1 MPPKGWRRPRTLT
14 ADDYAISLR
23 FMESVVQMAN
33 GLAQLHPN
41 LPRMSVLLT
50 IAEDAQK
57 ELAVAVAAA
66 RRHETADGSDLRRTD
81 PPLPTQE
88 LGSSAER

>member
-57 ELAVAVAAA
+57 ELAAAVAAA
-66 RRHETADGSDLRRTD
+66 RRHETADSHPDVTTPLSTPARTGV
-81 PPLPTQE
+81 TA
-88 LGSSAER
+88 G